1 MINNLFAPLS
11 ILAFATAAFLSVD
24 AHATGGFNCHIPS
37 GEIQIS
43 GTTGTLPGNPLV
55 SEITVVAG
63 GIVTT
68 IPKLN
73 VVGYWNEGGI
83 LLIRAIDT
91 DSLEDSLVLKYNS
104 KTKLKS
110 LYLALGDL
118 KDTVKV
124 ECDFE

>member
-1 MINNLFAPLS
+1 MFKNLLAPLW
-11 ILAFATAAFLSVD
+11 ILPIATATFLSRD
-24 AHATGGFNCHIPS
+24 ARATGGFNCHIPS
-37 GEIQIS
+37 GEVQIS

-55 SEITVVAG
+55 SDITVMAG
-63 GIVTT
+63 GIVST

-104 KTKLKS
+104 KTQLRS
-110 LYLALGDL
+110 LYLAVGDL